1 MTDIIVVKPNIPNR
15 NLEILQELHPNSIIV
30 KEGEYDR
37 VVVLK
42 RETTDKQLECVRKVF
57 PNSKIIV
64 KEVEDDERA
73 NE

>member
-1 MTDIIVVKPNIPNR
+1 
-15 NLEILQELHPNSIIV
+15 V

-42 RETTDKQLECVRKVF
+42 REPTDKQLECVRKVF

-64 KEVEDDERA
+64 KEMEDYERSDE
-73 NE
+73 

>member
-1 MTDIIVVKPNIPNR
+1 MEIYNR
-15 NLEILQELHPNSIIV
+15 KIWKG

-64 KEVEDDERA
+64 KEVKDDERA
-73 NE
+73 NK